1 MHRRLLHIA
10 AGLAALAFG
19 VAAPARAQSLRGSR
33 QSVRHAYSYAQQHDF
48 DLYQTAADV
57 RRAVRDGE
65 LVPLRPD
72 GQYTLHRVAYPYVT
86 PTTRT
91 FVERLAGE
99 YHVACGAPLEI
110 TSAVRPT
117 GRQPANSSPLSVHPA
132 GIALDLHR
140 PSGACLGWLRHTL
153 LTLEAARLVDA
164 TEEHHPA
171 HFHVIVFA
179 EPYRR
184 YLASRYVSSAARC
197 AARPSRRSLP
207 IDAVPC
213 TQRSVRGRP
222 VLSRCVGR
230 LIK

>member
-1 MHRRLLHIA
+1 MHRRLLYRA
-10 AGLAALAFG
+10 ACLAALALG
-19 VAAPARAQSLRGSR
+19 AAAPARAQSLRGSR
-33 QSVRHAYSYAQQHDF
+33 QSVRHAYSYAQHHDL

-65 LVPLRPD
+65 LVRLRPN

-99 YHVACGAPLEI
+99 YLMACGAPLEI

-117 GRQPANSSPLSVHPA
+117 RRQPANSSPMSVHPA

-140 PSGACLGWLRHTL
+140 PSGACLAWLRHTL
-153 LTLEAARLVDA
+153 LTLEAERLVDA

-184 YLASRYVSSAARC
+184 YLASR
-197 AARPSRRSLP
+197 
-207 IDAVPC
+207 
-213 TQRSVRGRP
+213 
-222 VLSRCVGR
+222 
-230 LIK
+230 